1 MMNSAPI
8 ETVEIS
14 DAELDN
20 VAGGLHPQA
29 GLEVCADAGAFAAV
43 AGNNVAAAA
52 GAYGHVGVDAS
63 V

>member
-1 MMNSAPI
+1 MNSAPI

-29 GLEVCADAGAFAAV
+29 GLEVCADAGAYVGAAGTDV
-43 AGNNVAAAA
+43 VAAA
-52 GAYGHVGVDAS
+52 GAYGHVGVNAS